1 MVTGVDTVW
10 LGGWVPACVE
20 FGLAVG
26 AVAES
31 PVVLM
36 LSLVVVLPVLSMKD
50 EEQMSNEVDA
60 TLWEIRGGR
69 EALSTNPGGIGA

>member
-1 MVTGVDTVW
+1 M
-10 LGGWVPACVE
+10 
-20 FGLAVG
+20 G